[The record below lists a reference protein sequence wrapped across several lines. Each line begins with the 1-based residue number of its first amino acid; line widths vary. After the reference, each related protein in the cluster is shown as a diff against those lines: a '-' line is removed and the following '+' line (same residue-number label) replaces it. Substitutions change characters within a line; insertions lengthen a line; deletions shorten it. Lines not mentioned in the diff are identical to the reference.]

1 MECGAEKY
9 RERIRKARPAKPL
22 EQEKFLIKSNMKK
35 LFVIVTIW
43 VTAVLMLT
51 GCNKNDDDIEPIIE
65 PHDGK
70 IIASVN
76 AEIEFGE
83 YHSVVTVKAI
93 SHYFFEF
100 NELYD
105 RVIETVEF
113 VNGGFTINLPETVS
127 DEYLQRFSDEHP
139 NSKVSDPDAKVTEVV
154 FFACNNEGIF
164 VDILKYGNYKI
175 NRQLGSRFWYSD
187 RDFTFK
193 HEYRSSSCS
202 LKRGWNIEYWRK
214 VNKKEIDG
222 MTWYFYSTVPKIE

>member
-1 MECGAEKY
+1 
-9 RERIRKARPAKPL
+9 
-22 EQEKFLIKSNMKK
+22 MKK
-35 LFVIVTIW
+35 I
-43 VTAVLMLT
+43 AVLLTVGLMLA

-76 AEIEFGE
+76 GGIEFGE
-83 YHSVVTVKAI
+83 YHSVVVVKAI
-93 SHYFFEF
+93 SYNYFDF

-127 DEYLQRFSDEHP
+127 DEYLVKFSDKHP
-139 NSKVSDPDAKVTEVV
+139 NSVVSDANAKVTEVA
-154 FFACNNEGIF
+154 FFACNNEGLF
-164 VDILKYGNYKI
+164 VDVLVYGNYKI
-175 NRQLGSRFWYSD
+175 NRRFEGKFWYSD

-193 HEYRSSSCS
+193 HEYRNSSCS

-214 VNKKEIDG
+214 VNKKEIED
-222 MTWYFYSTVPKIE
+222 MTWRFYSTIPKFD